1 MKHIFILWKV
11 LMVCL
16 LLANPL
22 ASYADF
28 QPSYSTAGFYSLP
41 NTGRTVYDMNPAWR
55 FYKGKIEGAE
65 QKNFDDKKNPI
76 KQVLKYTD
84 RETKVKLADILKFKK
99 GGVDYT
105 STFSADNIKEC
116 HLASNSVD
124 DEYFTVTFDA
134 VNQEFVF
141 TSKQSANPPTSDVT
155 ATLKFT
161 MVDSFGHENAEEYP
175 YFTIKEK

>member
-1 MKHIFILWKV
+1 MRL
-11 LMVCL
+11 VCGE
-16 LLANPL
+16 
-22 ASYADF
+22 
-28 QPSYSTAGFYSLP
+28 GFTSE
-41 NTGRTVYDMNPAWR
+41 W
-55 FYKGKIEGAE
+55 
-65 QKNFDDKKNPI
+65 KNFDKKNPI